1 MKRCWVIVVLAALAA
16 GCDPQPPAATE
27 QRVDRFAQFNQKTA
41 RLQEQLQQRE
51 ARIGELQE
59 QAGQLS
65 GRLRQSEFTNQ
76 QLRLR
81 LETVG
86 PAPME
91 RDRFKKL
98 SQERALEIQRLN
110 EHVRA
115 LTARLQQQGPP
126 PTTQPAET
134 AGTDE

>member
-1 MKRCWVIVVLAALAA
+1 MKRCWGILVLAAMAA
-16 GCDPQPPAATE
+16 GCDPQPPSATE
-27 QRVDRFAQFNQKTA
+27 QRADRLAQFNQKAA

-59 QAGQLS
+59 HVGLLS
-65 GRLRQSEFTNQ
+65 GKLRQSEFTNK

-98 SQERALEIQRLN
+98 SEERALEIRRLN

-115 LTARLQQQGPP
+115 LTARLQQQGAP

-134 AGTDE
+134 AGGGE